1 MEILNNQIKSSRSLI
16 FSLKYELNMK
26 NKNPSKKKN
35 KKRVNNKGLAPG
47 SVIFTGDRKMEYTD
61 IHFVRFDLEKLET
74 EDYGAEGIVEF
85 LAPIEGKVTWYD
97 IRGIHDTKLIEKL
110 GVKYD
115 IHPLVLEDIA
125 DTEQR
130 PKFDEYE
137 NGVFISAKALRF
149 DSLTVEIE
157 TEQVSIFI
165 GKNFIISFQEDE
177 DDLFVGVRERIN
189 SGRGKIRTRGADYLG
204 YALLDNLVDNY
215 FSVID
220 KVDEQIEKLEEE
232 IIKEPQSGSKAKNH
246 NLKREMLILRKAVQ
260 PLREAISKFAKSEN
274 YVVADSTGIFLRDL
288 YDHTIQV
295 MDMVENYRDVLTGL
309 QDLYLSEIS
318 FKMNQVMQVLTV
330 ISTIFIPLSFLTGMY
345 GMNFDHIPELK
356 HENGYFILLGVM
368 ATITVG
374 LLIYFRK
381 NRWI

>member
-1 MEILNNQIKSSRSLI
+1 MKDKKSI
-16 FSLKYELNMK
+16 
-26 NKNPSKKKN
+26 KKKN
-35 KKRVNNKGLAPG
+35 KKRVDRTGLAPG
-47 SVIFTGDRKMEYTD
+47 SIVFTGDRKMDHTD
-61 IHFVRFDLEKLET
+61 IHFVRFDAENLEHKDFGEK
-74 EDYGAEGIVEF
+74 EKVEF
-85 LAPIEGKVTWYD
+85 LSPVEKKVTWYD
-97 IRGIHDTKLIEKL
+97 IRGVHDTKMIEQL
-110 GVKYD
+110 GKQYD

-149 DSLTVEIE
+149 DAENVEIL

-165 GKNFIISFQEDE
+165 GKNFLISFQEDD

-215 FSVID
+215 FSVLD
-220 KVDEQIEKLEEE
+220 KVEEEIEKLEEE

-246 NLKREMLILRKAVQ
+246 HLKREMLTLRKAIQ

-274 YVVADSTGIFLRDL
+274 IVVADSTGIFLRDL

-345 GMNFDHIPELK
+345 GMNFEHIPELK
-356 HENGYFILLGVM
+356 AQNGYFVLLGVM

-381 NRWI
+381 NKWI

>member
-1 MEILNNQIKSSRSLI
+1 MRK
-16 FSLKYELNMK
+16 KH
-26 NKNPSKKKN
+26 SKRKGTQ
-35 KKRVNNKGLAPG
+35 RRAQSKGLAPG

-61 IHFVRFDLEKLET
+61 VHFVRYDFNDLET
-74 EDYGAEGIVEF
+74 RDYGTEENFKF
-85 LAPIEGKVTWYD
+85 LSPVEGKVTWYD
-97 IRGIHDTKLIEKL
+97 IRGVHDTDMIEKL
-110 GVKYD
+110 GAQYN

-149 DSLTVEIE
+149 DHDAVEIL

-165 GKNFIISFQEDE
+165 GKNFLVSFQEDE
-177 DDLFVGVRERIN
+177 DDLFAGVRGRIN
-189 SGRGKIRTRGADYLG
+189 SGRGKIRAREADYLG

-215 FSVID
+215 FFVLD
-220 KVDEQIEKLEEE
+220 KVEEEIEKLEEE
-232 IIKEPQSGSKAKNH
+232 IIKEPQSTSKAKNH
-246 NLKREMLILRKAVQ
+246 NLKREMLTLRKAVQ
-260 PLREAISKFAKSEN
+260 PLREAISKFAKSESP
-274 YVVADSTGIFLRDL
+274 YVSNTTEIFLRDL

-295 MDMVENYRDVLTGL
+295 MDIVETYRDVLTGL

-330 ISTIFIPLSFLTGMY
+330 ISTIFIPLSFLTGLY
-345 GMNFDHIPELK
+345 GMNFEYIPELK
-356 HENGYFILLGVM
+356 YQSGYFILIGVM
-368 ATITVG
+368 STITVG